1 VLYFCKDVPYL
12 LVGCQKDLRTSQ
24 KEIEKLH
31 KTSRKQVTVEQGEE
45 VRKRIRAKQYLEC
58 SSLTGEGVNEVFE
71 AAVRHSN
78 NAIEIRRAKRE
89 ANGWRRAARPF
100 SWLGNKPA
108 IKISEKLLGTPYES
122 MP

>member
-1 VLYFCKDVPYL
+1 VLHFCKNVPYL

-24 KEIEKLH
+24 REIDELH
-31 KTSRKQVTVEQGEE
+31 KTSQKPITVEQGEE
-45 VRKRIRAKQYLEC
+45 VRKRIGAKQYLEC

-71 AAVRHSN
+71 AAVRQSN
-78 NAIEIRRAKRE
+78 NAIERRRAK
-89 ANGWRRAARPF
+89 GWRRAVRPF

-108 IKISEKLLGTPYES
+108 TKNSEELLGTPYES